1 MKVVVQF
8 SGGKDSQACLVEA
21 INRYGIDK
29 IEAVF
34 CDTGWEH
41 PDTYKHIDY
50 VIAKTGVKFT
60 TIKGQYDFVGLAK
73 HKKRFPSTKARFCTE
88 ELKVKPM
95 IDWVLEQKE
104 SLIIIQGIRS
114 GESTARAN
122 MEAECMYFKGYFQ
135 SLGKDKNGR
144 DKYYSYRKKDI
155 IEWCKKYD
163 ATISRPIKEWT
174 AQNVIDCIL
183 NANQV
188 PNPLYYK
195 GFSRVGCFPCIMCR
209 QGEILNIANNEP
221 KMLER
226 LINAEQSL
234 GGEGE
239 RGSTFFPPT
248 YIPKRF
254 IKNKSYPYVQEVV
267 NYVRSKSATLD
278 MYEPAG
284 GYACMSMFHGLCE

>member
-1 MKVVVQF
+1 MRVIVSF
-8 SGGKDSQACLVEA
+8 SGGKDSQACLIEA
-21 INRYGIDK
+21 IRIYGADRV
-29 IEAVF
+29 EAVF

-50 VIAKTGVKFT
+50 VVAKTGVKFT

-95 IDWVLEQKE
+95 IDWVLSQED

-114 GESTARAN
+114 SESMARAN

-163 ATISRPIKEWT
+163 ATISRPIKEWS

-183 NANQV
+183 KSNQL

-209 QGEILNIANNEP
+209 QSEILNIANNEP
-221 KMLER
+221 QMLER
-226 LINAEQSL
+226 LINAEQLL

-254 IKNKSYPYVQEVV
+254 IKNKSYPYVSEVV
-267 NYVRSKSATLD
+267 NYVQSKNATKD
-278 MYEPAG
+278 IFEPEE
-284 GYACMSMFHGLCE
+284 GYSCMSIFHGLCE